1 MPQTKLVV
9 TTVAARDEEMFAAL
23 RAGADGYLLMTMSP
37 GRLGYALRGVA
48 RGEAALPRQMTA
60 KLILEFRDRGT
71 RRRLHVPATGAEIEL
86 TAREFEV
93 LERLRRRQRTA
104 EIAAELSISEVTVR
118 RHVSSIMQKLGTHQP
133 PERAADARARRAS
146 SDVVSRLEIRVHSR
160 QPPAALGGVLVTSPS
175 AAARRLLRPCPTPPV
190 APFGAHGLLSR
201 DTTDSHPA
209 TVQWRER
216 EPGPWAIGGRP
227 GRLHNRQRGAGN
239 NQRATEGRRSTAGGP
254 APGAAGGQTS
264 SGSADHRGHLSVRD
278 RSGSAPGATS

>member
-1 MPQTKLVV
+1 MGTDATTQPTELRILLADDHAAAKVGMRRAIEPHGIRVVAEPRNTAEALALAHQHQPDVCVIAVGLPGNGIEAVRMIKQAVPQTKLVV

-118 RHVSSIMQKLGTHQP
+118 RHVSSIMQKLGTH
-133 PERAADARARRAS
+133 
-146 SDVVSRLEIRVHSR
+146 SR
-160 QPPAALGGVLVTSPS
+160 QSALQMLEH
-175 AAARRLLRPCPTPPV
+175 AEL
-190 APFGAHGLLSR
+190 
-201 DTTDSHPA
+201 
-209 TVQWRER
+209 Q
-216 EPGPWAIGGRP
+216 AI
-227 GRLHNRQRGAGN
+227 
-239 NQRATEGRRSTAGGP
+239 
-254 APGAAGGQTS
+254 
-264 SGSADHRGHLSVRD
+264 
-278 RSGSAPGATS
+278 